1 MAQSPDGVSFVVQ
14 SKQLNQTKWQTE
26 DTFEVDSANGY
37 MEGNAQEAATALFN
51 SVVAGHTGGAKE
63 YRLMRCAEL
72 VYEQRPV

>member
-1 MAQSPDGVSFVVQ
+1 MAQAPDGVMFVVQ

-37 MEGNAQEAATALFN
+37 MEGNAQEDATALMN

-63 YRLMRCAEL
+63 YRMMRCTEL
-72 VYEQRPV
+72 M